1 MSSRAAAGVGVTC
14 MKIAIGCDHG
24 GFELKAVIIEHLNRQ
39 GKEIA
44 DFGAYDCAS
53 CDYPDYAVP
62 VCEAVLCGE
71 ADFGILICGTGI
83 GMCITANKCKGIR
96 AVVAHDIYSARRS
109 ILSNDCNVLCLGAR
123 VIGVE
128 LAKSILTE
136 WVSLEFADGA
146 STPKVNE
153 MKKVEAK
160 HFRD

>member
-1 MSSRAAAGVGVTC
+1 MRDMV
-14 MKIAIGCDHG
+14 IGCDNAAVA
-24 GFELKAVIIEHLNRQ
+24 LKDTLKQLLESMGVSVTDMGVSSTEDATAYPL
-39 GKEIA
+39 IA
-44 DFGAYDCAS
+44 QQVCAQIAR
-53 CDYPDYAVP
+53 DGYVGRG
-62 VCEAVLCGE
+62 L
-71 ADFGILICGTGI
+71 LIYGTGI